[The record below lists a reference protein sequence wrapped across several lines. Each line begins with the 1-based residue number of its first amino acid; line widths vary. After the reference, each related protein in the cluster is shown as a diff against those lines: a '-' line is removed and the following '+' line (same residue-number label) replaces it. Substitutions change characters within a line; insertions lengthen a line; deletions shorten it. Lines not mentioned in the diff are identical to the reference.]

1 MSFLFPQF
9 LFGLLALAIPIIIHL
24 FNFRKVKKIFFSNTQ
39 FLKNVKEVSTSK
51 LKLKHLLI
59 LAARLLF
66 ITFLVLAFAQPFI
79 PGENQALQNE
89 HVFIYLDNSQSMS
102 NKVTTDLTAQEQSI
116 DFINELINIYPQ
128 NTKYQLL
135 TNDFAPWSNIP
146 KSKSEVEDLLSEIKL
161 SSVSRSLEEINN
173 RQFNNPFQNLD
184 TKPAVYWLSDFQ
196 KSTAGTI
203 DKIQFDSTAAYN
215 IVPLNYSSSKNIY
228 VDSLYLTNPF
238 LLENEK
244 NELVVRF
251 GNTGDAT
258 EEDVTVKLFINNTQA
273 ANTSISIEPSQK
285 TSTTFELNHFSAKIN
300 KCIVKI
306 EEFPVTFDNDF
317 YFTLNIDDKV
327 NILEIKS
334 AESPDYVKKVYA
346 NKGLFSLES
355 NLSDNVDYHKIQ
367 SADLIIINEVTSL
380 SSSLIKALNNFL
392 ADAGTVMLIPSE
404 NINVNAYQQLVHI
417 QKKGGN
423 SIEKLALKSPD
434 FSNPFFNNMFV
445 QSDEIVE
452 MPLATNFI
460 APASVHQ
467 KVLTLK
473 NRSAFLS
480 KITGRKKV
488 FLFGTPLN
496 ETFTNFQKHAIFV
509 PIMYRIAA
517 QSNVMNDKLYHTVN
531 EPLITLK
538 IDSIIK
544 NDIYKLKNK
553 TAEIIPAQRIIGNE
567 LLIEIPKHTIT
578 QGFYGLSNTAGIQKV
593 LAFNLDKKESNLQ
606 QYKTTDLSRI
616 FKNVPNVTIYS
627 DDSTDFTASLK
638 AQKSGTPLWKYMLI
652 LSLIALLAEILLIRL
667 L

>member
-79 PGENQALQNE
+79 PGENEALQSDN
-89 HVFIYLDNSQSMS
+89 VFIYLDNSHSMS
-102 NKVTTDLTAQEQSI
+102 NKVTTDLTAHDQSI

-135 TNDFAPWSNIP
+135 TNDFAPWSNTP

-173 RQFNNPFQNLD
+173 RQFNNPFQTIND
-184 TKPAVYWLSDFQ
+184 KVAVYWLSDFQ
-196 KSTAGTI
+196 KSTIGDF
-203 DKIQFDSTAAYN
+203 DKIKFDSAANYN
-215 IVPLNYSSSKNIY
+215 FVPLNYSSSKNIY
-228 VDSLYLTNPF
+228 VDSLYMTNPF

-244 NELVVRF
+244 NELIVRF
-251 GNTGDAT
+251 GNAGDAS
-258 EEDVTVKLFINNTQA
+258 EEDVPVKLFINNTQI
-273 ANTSISIEPSQK
+273 ANTSISIAPGNK
-285 TSTTFELNHFSAKIN
+285 TTATFELNHFNAKIN
-300 KCIVKI
+300 KCIIKI

-327 NILEIKS
+327 NIMEIKS
-334 AESPDYVKKVYA
+334 AESSAYVEKVYA
-346 NKGLFSLES
+346 NKSLFDHES
-355 NLSDNVDYHKIQ
+355 YLSDNVDYHKIE
-367 SADLIIINEVTSL
+367 SADLIIINEVTTL

-392 ADAGTVMLIPSE
+392 AEGGTIMLIPSE
-404 NINVNAYQQLVHI
+404 NINVNAYQQLVNI
-417 QKKGGN
+417 QKKVN
-423 SIEKLALKSPD
+423 SPIEKLALKSPD

-445 QSDEIVE
+445 QSDEIIE
-452 MPLATNFI
+452 MPLAADFVS
-460 APASVHQ
+460 PASVHQ
-467 KVLTLK
+467 KILTLK
-473 NRSAFLS
+473 NRVAFLS
-480 KITGRKKV
+480 KMTARKRI
-488 FLFGTPLN
+488 FLFSTPFK

-531 EPLITLK
+531 ESLITLK
-538 IDSIIK
+538 VDSIIK
-544 NDIYKLKNK
+544 NDIYKLNK
-553 TAEIIPAQRIIGNE
+553 ESAEIIPSQRIIGNQ
-567 LLIEIPKHTIT
+567 LMVEIPKHTIS
-578 QGFYGLSNTAGIQKV
+578 QGFYDLSNTAGIQKV
-593 LAFNLDKKESNLQ
+593 LAFNLDKKESKMQ
-606 QYKTTDLSRI
+606 QYKTDDLSNV
-616 FKNVPNVTIYS
+616 FKSKSNIKVYNN
-627 DDSTDFTASLK
+627 DSTDFTASLK